1 MGRPRR
7 TTEQEWYDVFVD
19 ADLSEQVIM
28 LRMLE
33 EFHRQARRSKIGKQL
48 EQPAAEPAESETT
61 NG

>member
-19 ADLSEQVIM
+19 ADVSEQVIM

-33 EFHRQARRSKIGKQL
+33 EFHRQPRRGKIGKQS

>member
-7 TTEQEWYDVFVD
+7 TTEQEWYDVFDD
-19 ADLSEQVIM
+19 ADVSEQVIM

-33 EFHRQARRSKIGKQL
+33 EFHRQARRGKIGKQL
-48 EQPAAEPAESETT
+48 EQTAAESAESETT